1 MSFPS
6 DEAPS
11 WMLFD
16 LSLLSVAQ
24 NLESKCRGSVALVIL
39 WVILRS
45 FSINLLQSEHP
56 QKQDSVG
63 AATAVRL

>member
-24 NLESKCRGSVALVIL
+24 NLESKCRGSVAPRDALGHLKVFL
-39 WVILRS
+39 H
-45 FSINLLQSEHP
+45 QS
-56 QKQDSVG
+56 
-63 AATAVRL
+63 AVV